1 MANINSV
8 LKIDD
13 TVLSFNIL
21 YKKIIDKLSM
31 YFNIDKEL
39 FKNII
44 IEMIDKEYICGPE
57 QLGDFSLIK
66 KLIY

>member
-1 MANINSV
+1 
-8 LKIDD
+8 
-13 TVLSFNIL
+13 
-21 YKKIIDKLSM
+21 M